1 MAEITMKST
10 KAEIMEAY
18 KAAVEKLD
26 TRDRMIDDPA
36 KEAAKAK
43 KVEVIESADK
53 TAKEDIFN
61 PEIIKKYNDLTEAIE
76 IKQLELDELYGIET
90 KANAMAA
97 MINAYKEK
105 NEELKEAQAAKEAEI
120 EAELG
125 EKKDTLKAEI
135 EALKQQKQEIIDSV
149 NAEAK
154 ARENE
159 IKLTRS
165 REEDEYTYNLKRSRK
180 AENDKWEDE
189 KAAREKILELRETAA
204 LEKETELN
212 AKADHV
218 KELEAKVEEIPTL
231 IAAATEEGIKKGKA
245 DADKSNGFEVRALK
259 KDAEYQK
266 QLLEDKN
273 ERLTEDLA
281 NARAEKVELQQKLD
295 DAYAQMR
302 ELAAKTVESTGG
314 VKILNGQTQQNNNDN
329 LIIRY
334 A

>member
-36 KEAAKAK
+36 KEAARAK
-43 KVEVIESADK
+43 KVEVIASADK

-125 EKKDTLKAEI
+125 EKKDALKAEI

-180 AENDKWEDE
+180 G
-189 KAAREKILELRETAA
+189 
-204 LEKETELN
+204 
-212 AKADHV
+212 
-218 KELEAKVEEIPTL
+218 TL
-231 IAAATEEGIKKGKA
+231 TIE
-245 DADKSNGFEVRALK
+245 
-259 KDAEYQK
+259 
-266 QLLEDKN
+266 
-273 ERLTEDLA
+273 
-281 NARAEKVELQQKLD
+281 
-295 DAYAQMR
+295 
-302 ELAAKTVESTGG
+302 
-314 VKILNGQTQQNNNDN
+314 
-329 LIIRY
+329 
-334 A
+334 

>member
-43 KVEVIESADK
+43 KVEVIASADK

-61 PEIIKKYNDLTEAIE
+61 PEIIKKYNDLTEAITM
-76 IKQLELDELYGIET
+76 KQIELDDLYGIEA

-105 NEELKEAQAAKEAEI
+105 NEELKENQAAKEAEFD
-120 EAELG
+120 LRMK
-125 EKKDTLKAEI
+125 EKKEALESEIADLEQHKKDVMNSIDVEAAAKIKEI
-135 EALKQQKQEIIDSV
+135 EQ
-149 NAEAK
+149 
-154 ARENE
+154 AR
-159 IKLTRS
+159 KRD
-165 REEDEYTYNLKRSRK
+165 EEVYTYNLNRSRK
-180 AENDKWEDE
+180 IENDKWEDE
-189 KAAREKILELRETAA
+189 KADREKILELRETAA
-204 LEKETELN
+204 LEKEIELN

-245 DADKSNGFEVRALK
+245 DADKSNAFEVRALK

-273 ERLTEDLA
+273 ERLAEDLA
-281 NARAEKVELQQKLD
+281 NARAEKVELQKKLD

-314 VKILNGQTQQNNNDN
+314 VKILNGQTQQNNK
-329 LIIRY
+329 
-334 A
+334 

>member
-43 KVEVIESADK
+43 KVEVIASADK

-61 PEIIKKYNDLTEAIE
+61 PEIIKKYNDLTEAITM
-76 IKQLELDELYGIET
+76 KQIELDDLYGIEA

-105 NEELKEAQAAKEAEI
+105 NEELKENQAAKEAEFD
-120 EAELG
+120 LRMK
-125 EKKDTLKAEI
+125 EKK
-135 EALKQQKQEIIDSV
+135 EALESEIADLEQHKKDVMNSIDV
-149 NAEAK
+149 EAAAK
-154 ARENE
+154 IKEIDQAR
-159 IKLTRS
+159 KRD
-165 REEDEYTYNLKRSRK
+165 EEVYTYNLNRSRK
-180 AENDKWEDE
+180 IENDKWEDE
-189 KAAREKILELRETAA
+189 KADREKILELRETAA
-204 LEKETELN
+204 LEKEIELN

-245 DADKSNGFEVRALK
+245 DADKSNAFEVRALK

-273 ERLTEDLA
+273 ERLAEDLA

-314 VKILNGQTQQNNNDN
+314 VKILNGQTQQNNK
-329 LIIRY
+329 
-334 A
+334 

>member
-26 TRDRMIDDPA
+26 SKSAMIDDPA
-36 KEAAKAK
+36 KEAAAK
-43 KVEVIESADK
+43 LKTEVIKSADA

-125 EKKDTLKAEI
+125 EKKDTLKVEI
-135 EALKQQKQEIIDSV
+135 EALKQQKQEIIDSI

-159 IKLTRS
+159 IKLSRS

-245 DADKSNGFEVRALK
+245 DADKSNAFEVRALK

-273 ERLTEDLA
+273 ERLAEDLA

-314 VKILNGQTQQNNNDN
+314 VKILNGQTQQNNK
-329 LIIRY
+329 
-334 A
+334 

>member
-26 TRDRMIDDPA
+26 SKSAMIDDPA
-36 KEAAKAK
+36 KEAAARLKT
-43 KVEVIESADK
+43 EVIKSADA

-125 EKKDTLKAEI
+125 EKRDVLKTEI
-135 EALKQQKQEIIDSV
+135 EALKQQKQEVIVSI

-154 ARENE
+154 TKEDE
-159 IKLTRS
+159 IKRARI
-165 REEDEYTYNLKRSRK
+165 REEDEYAYNLKRNRK
-180 AENDKWEDE
+180 AENDKWADE
-189 KAAREKILELRETAA
+189 KAAREKVLELREAAA

-212 AKADHV
+212 AKADYI
-218 KELEAKVEEIPTL
+218 KELEAKVDEIPAL
-231 IAAATEEGIKKGKA
+231 IASAKEEGINKGKA
-245 DADKSNGFEVRALK
+245 DADKSNAFEVRALK

-273 ERLTEDLA
+273 ERLAEDLA

-314 VKILNGQTQQNNNDN
+314 VKILNGQTQQNNK
-329 LIIRY
+329 
-334 A
+334 

>member
-18 KAAVEKLD
+18 KAAVAKLD
-26 TRDRMIDDPA
+26 TKNAMIDDPA
-36 KEAAKAK
+36 KEAAAK
-43 KVEVIESADK
+43 SKVEVVKSADA

-61 PEIIKKYNDLTEAIE
+61 PEIIKKYNDLIEAIE

-105 NEELKEAQAAKEAEI
+105 NEELKENQAAKEAAI

-125 EKKDTLKAEI
+125 EKRDSLKAEI
-135 EALKQQKQEIIDSV
+135 EELKQQKQEVMNSI

-154 ARENE
+154 AKEDA
-159 IKLTRS
+159 IKLARS
-165 REEDEYTYNLKRSRK
+165 RDEEEYTYNLKRSRK

-189 KAAREKILELRETAA
+189 KAAREKVLELREAAA

-212 AKADHV
+212 AKADYI
-218 KELEAKVEEIPTL
+218 KELEAKVDEIPAL
-231 IAAATEEGIKKGKA
+231 IASAKEEGINKGKA
-245 DADKSNGFEVRALK
+245 DADKSNAFEVRALK

-273 ERLTEDLA
+273 ERLAEDLA

-314 VKILNGQTQQNNNDN
+314 VKILNGQTQQNNK
-329 LIIRY
+329 
-334 A
+334 

>member
-18 KAAVEKLD
+18 KAAVAKLD
-26 TRDRMIDDPA
+26 TKNAMIDDPA
-36 KEAAKAK
+36 KEAAAK
-43 KVEVIESADK
+43 SKVEVVKSADA

-61 PEIIKKYNDLTEAIE
+61 PEIIKKYNDLIEAIE

-105 NEELKEAQAAKEAEI
+105 NEELKENQAAKEAAI

-125 EKKDTLKAEI
+125 EKRDSLKAEI
-135 EALKQQKQEIIDSV
+135 EELKQQKQEVMNSI

-154 ARENE
+154 AKEDA
-159 IKLTRS
+159 IKLARS
-165 REEDEYTYNLKRSRK
+165 RDEEEYTYNLKRSRK

-189 KAAREKILELRETAA
+189 KAAREKVLELREAAA

-212 AKADHV
+212 AKADYI
-218 KELEAKVEEIPTL
+218 KELEAKVDEIPAL
-231 IAAATEEGIKKGKA
+231 IASAKEEGINKCKA
-245 DADKSNGFEVRALK
+245 DADKSNAFEVRALK

-273 ERLTEDLA
+273 ERLAEDLA

-314 VKILNGQTQQNNNDN
+314 VKILNGQTQQNNK
-329 LIIRY
+329 
-334 A
+334 

>member
-1 MAEITMKST
+1 MAEVTMKST

-26 TRDRMIDDPA
+26 SKNAMIDDPA
-36 KEAAKAK
+36 KEAAAKLKA
-43 KVEVIESADK
+43 EVIKSADE

-105 NEELKEAQAAKEAEI
+105 NEELKETQVAKEATM

-125 EKKDTLKAEI
+125 EKKAALEAEI
-135 EALKQQKQEIIDSV
+135 EKLKQQKQEVMDSI
-149 NAEAK
+149 NTEAK
-154 ARENE
+154 AKEAE
-159 IKLTRS
+159 IKLARS
-165 REEDEYTYNLKRSRK
+165 REEDEYAYNLKRNRK
-180 AENDKWEDE
+180 AANDKWEDE

-212 AKADHV
+212 AKADYI

-231 IAAATEEGIKKGKA
+231 IAAATEEGVRKGKA
-245 DADKSNGFEVRALK
+245 DADKSNAFEVRALK

-266 QLLEDKN
+266 QLLEDKI
-273 ERLTEDLA
+273 ERLTSDLA
-281 NARAEKVELQQKLD
+281 DAKAEKVDIQQKLD

-314 VKILNGQTQQNNNDN
+314 VKILNGQTQQNNK
-329 LIIRY
+329 
-334 A
+334 

>member
-36 KEAAKAK
+36 KEAAAK
-43 KVEVIESADK
+43 LKTEVIKSADA

-135 EALKQQKQEIIDSV
+135 EALKQQKQEIICSI

-245 DADKSNGFEVRALK
+245 DVDKSNAFEVRALK

-273 ERLTEDLA
+273 ERLAEDLA

-314 VKILNGQTQQNNNDN
+314 VKILNGQTQQNNK
-329 LIIRY
+329 
-334 A
+334 

>member
-1 MAEITMKST
+1 MAEVTMKST
-10 KAEIMEAY
+10 KVEIMEAY
-18 KAAVEKLD
+18 KAAVAKLD
-26 TRDRMIDDPA
+26 AKSAMIDDPA
-36 KEAAKAK
+36 KEAAAKLKA
-43 KVEVIESADK
+43 EVIKSADA

-105 NEELKEAQAAKEAEI
+105 NEELKENQAAKEAAI

-125 EKKDTLKAEI
+125 EKRDTLKAEI
-135 EALKQQKQEIIDSV
+135 EALKQQKQDVMNSV

-154 ARENE
+154 AKEDA
-159 IKLTRS
+159 IKLARH
-165 REEDEYTYNLKRSRK
+165 RDEEEYAYNLKRNRK

-212 AKADHV
+212 AKADYI

-231 IAAATEEGIKKGKA
+231 IAAAKEEGINKGKA
-245 DADKSNGFEVRALK
+245 DADKSNAFEVRALK

-273 ERLTEDLA
+273 ERLAEDLA
-281 NARAEKVELQQKLD
+281 TARAEKIEVQQKLD

-314 VKILNGQTQQNNNDN
+314 VKILNGQTQQNNK
-329 LIIRY
+329 
-334 A
+334 

>member
-43 KVEVIESADK
+43 KVEVIASADK

-125 EKKDTLKAEI
+125 EKRDVLKTEI
-135 EALKQQKQEIIDSV
+135 EALKQQKQEVIASI

-154 ARENE
+154 TKEDE
-159 IKLTRS
+159 IKRARI
-165 REEDEYTYNLKRSRK
+165 REEDEYAYNLKRNRK
-180 AENDKWEDE
+180 AENDKWADE
-189 KAAREKILELRETAA
+189 KAAREKVLELREAAA

-212 AKADHV
+212 AKADYI
-218 KELEAKVEEIPTL
+218 KELEAKVDEIPAL
-231 IAAATEEGIKKGKA
+231 ITDAKEEGIKKGKA
-245 DADKSNGFEVRALK
+245 DADKSNAFEVRALK

-273 ERLTEDLA
+273 ERLADDLA

-314 VKILNGQTQQNNNDN
+314 VKILNGQTQQNNK
-329 LIIRY
+329 
-334 A
+334 

>member
-1 MAEITMKST
+1 
-10 KAEIMEAY
+10 
-18 KAAVEKLD
+18 
-26 TRDRMIDDPA
+26 
-36 KEAAKAK
+36 
-43 KVEVIESADK
+43 
-53 TAKEDIFN
+53 
-61 PEIIKKYNDLTEAIE
+61 
-76 IKQLELDELYGIET
+76 
-90 KANAMAA
+90 

-125 EKKDTLKAEI
+125 EKKDTLRAEI
-135 EALKQQKQEIIDSV
+135 ESLKQQKQEIIDSI

-180 AENDKWEDE
+180 AEKWEDE

-231 IAAATEEGIKKGKA
+231 IAAATEEGVKKGKA
-245 DADKSNGFEVRALK
+245 DADKSNAFEVRALK
-259 KDAEYQK
+259 KD
-266 QLLEDKN
+266 
-273 ERLTEDLA
+273 
-281 NARAEKVELQQKLD
+281 ELQQKLD

-314 VKILNGQTQQNNNDN
+314 VKILNGQTQQNNK
-329 LIIRY
+329 
-334 A
+334 

>member
-43 KVEVIESADK
+43 KVEVIESADA

-135 EALKQQKQEIIDSV
+135 EALKQQKQEIIDS
-149 NAEAK
+149 
-154 ARENE
+154 
-159 IKLTRS
+159 
-165 REEDEYTYNLKRSRK
+165 
-180 AENDKWEDE
+180 
-189 KAAREKILELRETAA
+189 ILS
-204 LEKETELN
+204 
-212 AKADHV
+212 
-218 KELEAKVEEIPTL
+218 L
-231 IAAATEEGIKKGKA
+231 IHI
-245 DADKSNGFEVRALK
+245 
-259 KDAEYQK
+259 
-266 QLLEDKN
+266 
-273 ERLTEDLA
+273 
-281 NARAEKVELQQKLD
+281 
-295 DAYAQMR
+295 
-302 ELAAKTVESTGG
+302 
-314 VKILNGQTQQNNNDN
+314 
-329 LIIRY
+329 
-334 A
+334 

>member
-1 MAEITMKST
+1 
-10 KAEIMEAY
+10 
-18 KAAVEKLD
+18 
-26 TRDRMIDDPA
+26 MIDDPA

-105 NEELKEAQAAKEAEI
+105 
-120 EAELG
+120 
-125 EKKDTLKAEI
+125 KDTLKAEI
-135 EALKQQKQEIIDSV
+135 EALKQQKQEIIDSI

-245 DADKSNGFEVRALK
+245 DADKSNAFEVRALK

-273 ERLTEDLA
+273 ERLAEDLA

-314 VKILNGQTQQNNNDN
+314 VKILNGQTQQNNK
-329 LIIRY
+329 
-334 A
+334 

>member
-43 KVEVIESADK
+43 KVEVIASADK

-61 PEIIKKYNDLTEAIE
+61 PEIIKKYNDLTEAITM
-76 IKQLELDELYGIET
+76 KQIELDDLYGIEA

-105 NEELKEAQAAKEAEI
+105 NEELKENQAAKEAEFD
-120 EAELG
+120 LRMK
-125 EKKDTLKAEI
+125 EKKKALESEIADLEQHKKDVMNSIDVEAAAKIKEI
-135 EALKQQKQEIIDSV
+135 EQ
-149 NAEAK
+149 
-154 ARENE
+154 AR
-159 IKLTRS
+159 KRD
-165 REEDEYTYNLKRSRK
+165 EEVYTYNLNRSRK
-180 AENDKWEDE
+180 IENDKWEDE
-189 KAAREKILELRETAA
+189 KADREKILELRETAA

-245 DADKSNGFEVRALK
+245 DADKSNAFEVRALK

-273 ERLTEDLA
+273 ERLAEDLA

-314 VKILNGQTQQNNNDN
+314 VKILNGQTQQNNK
-329 LIIRY
+329 
-334 A
+334 

>member
-18 KAAVEKLD
+18 KAAVEKID

-135 EALKQQKQEIIDSV
+135 EALKQQKQEIIDSI

-245 DADKSNGFEVRALK
+245 DADKSNAFEVRAHK

-273 ERLTEDLA
+273 ERLAEDLA

-314 VKILNGQTQQNNNDN
+314 VKILNGQTQQNNK
-329 LIIRY
+329 
-334 A
+334 

>member
-1 MAEITMKST
+1 MAEVTMKST
-10 KAEIMEAY
+10 KVEIMEAY
-18 KAAVEKLD
+18 KAAVAKLD
-26 TRDRMIDDPA
+26 AKSAMIDDPA
-36 KEAAKAK
+36 KEAAAKSKA
-43 KVEVIESADK
+43 EVVKSADA

-61 PEIIKKYNDLTEAIE
+61 PEIIKKYDDLTEAIE
-76 IKQLELDELYGIET
+76 IKQLELDDLYGIET

-105 NEELKEAQAAKEAEI
+105 NEELKENQAAKEAAI

-125 EKKDTLKAEI
+125 EKRDTLKAEI
-135 EALKQQKQEIIDSV
+135 EALKQQKQEVMDSI

-154 ARENE
+154 ATEDK
-159 IKLTRS
+159 IKLAR
-165 REEDEYTYNLKRSRK
+165 RRDEEEYAYNLKRNRK
-180 AENDKWEDE
+180 TENDKWEDE
-189 KAAREKILELRETAA
+189 KAAREKVLELRETAA

-212 AKADHV
+212 TKADHI
-218 KELEAKVEEIPTL
+218 KELEAKVEEIPEL

-245 DADKSNGFEVRALK
+245 DADKSNAFEVRALK

-273 ERLTEDLA
+273 ERLAEDLA
-281 NARAEKVELQQKLD
+281 NARVEKVELQQKLD

-314 VKILNGQTQQNNNDN
+314 VKILNGQTQQNNK
-329 LIIRY
+329 
-334 A
+334 

>member
-26 TRDRMIDDPA
+26 SKSAMIDDPA
-36 KEAAKAK
+36 KEAAARLKT
-43 KVEVIESADK
+43 EVIKSADV

-125 EKKDTLKAEI
+125 EKRDVLKTEI
-135 EALKQQKQEIIDSV
+135 EALKQQKQEVIASI

-154 ARENE
+154 TKEDE
-159 IKLTRS
+159 IKRTRI
-165 REEDEYTYNLKRSRK
+165 REEDEYAYNLKRNRK
-180 AENDKWEDE
+180 AENDKWADE
-189 KAAREKILELRETAA
+189 KAAREKVLELREAAA

-212 AKADHV
+212 AKADYI
-218 KELEAKVEEIPTL
+218 KELEAKVDEIPAL
-231 IAAATEEGIKKGKA
+231 IASAKEEGINKGKA
-245 DADKSNGFEVRALK
+245 DADKSNAFEVRALK

-273 ERLTEDLA
+273 ERLAEDLA

-314 VKILNGQTQQNNNDN
+314 VKILNGQTQQNNK
-329 LIIRY
+329 
-334 A
+334 

>member
-43 KVEVIESADK
+43 KVEVIASADK

-61 PEIIKKYNDLTEAIE
+61 PEIIKKYNDLTEAITM
-76 IKQLELDELYGIET
+76 KQIELDDLYGIEA

-105 NEELKEAQAAKEAEI
+105 NEELKENQAAKEAEFD
-120 EAELG
+120 LRMK
-125 EKKDTLKAEI
+125 EKKEALESEIADLEQHKKDVMNSIDVEAAAKIKEI
-135 EALKQQKQEIIDSV
+135 EQ
-149 NAEAK
+149 
-154 ARENE
+154 AR
-159 IKLTRS
+159 KRD
-165 REEDEYTYNLKRSRK
+165 EEVYTYNLNRSRK
-180 AENDKWEDE
+180 IENDKWEDE
-189 KAAREKILELRETAA
+189 KADREKILELRETEA
-204 LEKETELN
+204 LEKEIELN

-245 DADKSNGFEVRALK
+245 DADKSNAFEVRALK

-273 ERLTEDLA
+273 ERLAEDLA

-314 VKILNGQTQQNNNDN
+314 VKILNGQTQQNNK
-329 LIIRY
+329 
-334 A
+334 

>member
-43 KVEVIESADK
+43 KVEVIASADK

-61 PEIIKKYNDLTEAIE
+61 PEIIKKYNDLTEAITM
-76 IKQLELDELYGIET
+76 KQIELDDLYGIEA

-105 NEELKEAQAAKEAEI
+105 NEELKENQAAKEAEFD
-120 EAELG
+120 LRMK
-125 EKKDTLKAEI
+125 EKKEALESEIADLEQHKKDVMNSIDVEAAAKIKEI
-135 EALKQQKQEIIDSV
+135 EQ
-149 NAEAK
+149 
-154 ARENE
+154 AR
-159 IKLTRS
+159 KRD
-165 REEDEYTYNLKRSRK
+165 EEVYTYNLNRSRK
-180 AENDKWEDE
+180 IENDKWEDE
-189 KAAREKILELRETAA
+189 KADREKILELRETAA

-245 DADKSNGFEVRALK
+245 DADKSNAFEVRALK

-266 QLLEDKN
+266 QLLEDKI
-273 ERLTEDLA
+273 ERLAEDLA

-314 VKILNGQTQQNNNDN
+314 VKILNGQTQQNNK
-329 LIIRY
+329 
-334 A
+334 

>member
-43 KVEVIESADK
+43 KVEVIASADK

-61 PEIIKKYNDLTEAIE
+61 PEIIKKYNDLTEAITM
-76 IKQLELDELYGIET
+76 KQIELDDLYGIEA

-105 NEELKEAQAAKEAEI
+105 NEELKENQAAKEAEFD
-120 EAELG
+120 LRMK
-125 EKKDTLKAEI
+125 EKK
-135 EALKQQKQEIIDSV
+135 EALESEIADLEQHKKDVMNFIDV
-149 NAEAK
+149 EAAAK
-154 ARENE
+154 IKE
-159 IKLTRS
+159 IDQVRKRD
-165 REEDEYTYNLKRSRK
+165 EEVYTYNLNRSRK
-180 AENDKWEDE
+180 IENDKWEDE
-189 KAAREKILELRETAA
+189 KADREKILELRETAA
-204 LEKETELN
+204 LEKEIELN

-245 DADKSNGFEVRALK
+245 DADKSNAFEVRALK

-273 ERLTEDLA
+273 ERLAEDLA

-314 VKILNGQTQQNNNDN
+314 VKILNGQTQQNNK
-329 LIIRY
+329 
-334 A
+334 

>member
-135 EALKQQKQEIIDSV
+135 EALKQQKQEIIDSI

-159 IKLTRS
+159 IKLTHS

-180 AENDKWEDE
+180 AE
-189 KAAREKILELRETAA
+189 
-204 LEKETELN
+204 KE
-212 AKADHV
+212 
-218 KELEAKVEEIPTL
+218 
-231 IAAATEEGIKKGKA
+231 
-245 DADKSNGFEVRALK
+245 
-259 KDAEYQK
+259 
-266 QLLEDKN
+266 
-273 ERLTEDLA
+273 
-281 NARAEKVELQQKLD
+281 
-295 DAYAQMR
+295 
-302 ELAAKTVESTGG
+302 
-314 VKILNGQTQQNNNDN
+314 
-329 LIIRY
+329 
-334 A
+334 

>member
-43 KVEVIESADK
+43 NVEVIESADK

-61 PEIIKKYNDLTEAIE
+61 PEIIKKYNDLTEAITM
-76 IKQLELDELYGIET
+76 KQIELDDLYGIEA

-135 EALKQQKQEIIDSV
+135 EALKQQKQEIIDSI

-159 IKLTRS
+159 IKQIHDN
-165 REEDEYTYNLKRSRK
+165 EV
-180 AENDKWEDE
+180 AEISYYEIKN
-189 KAAREKILELRETAA
+189 AS
-204 LEKETELN
+204 KEFF
-212 AKADHV
+212 DW
-218 KELEAKVEEIPTL
+218 I
-231 IAAATEEGIKKGKA
+231 
-245 DADKSNGFEVRALK
+245 
-259 KDAEYQK
+259 
-266 QLLEDKN
+266 DKN
-273 ERLTEDLA
+273 
-281 NARAEKVELQQKLD
+281 
-295 DAYAQMR
+295 
-302 ELAAKTVESTGG
+302 
-314 VKILNGQTQQNNNDN
+314 IL
-329 LIIRY
+329 
-334 A
+334 

>member
-36 KEAAKAK
+36 KEAAAK
-43 KVEVIESADK
+43 LKTEVIKSADA

-135 EALKQQKQEIIDSV
+135 EALKQQKQEIICSI

-165 REEDEYTYNLKRSRK
+165 REEDEYSYNLKRSRK

-218 KELEAKVEEIPTL
+218 KELEAKVERFRHCYRQQQR
-231 IAAATEEGIKKGKA
+231 K
-245 DADKSNGFEVRALK
+245 VLK
-259 KDAEYQK
+259 KVK
-266 QLLEDKN
+266 PMLIN
-273 ERLTEDLA
+273 
-281 NARAEKVELQQKLD
+281 
-295 DAYAQMR
+295 QMR
-302 ELAAKTVESTGG
+302 LRSEHLRKMLNIRNSFW
-314 VKILNGQTQQNNNDN
+314 KIKMKDLQRIWLMREQKKLNYSRN
-329 LIIRY
+329 LTMHMLR
-334 A
+334 